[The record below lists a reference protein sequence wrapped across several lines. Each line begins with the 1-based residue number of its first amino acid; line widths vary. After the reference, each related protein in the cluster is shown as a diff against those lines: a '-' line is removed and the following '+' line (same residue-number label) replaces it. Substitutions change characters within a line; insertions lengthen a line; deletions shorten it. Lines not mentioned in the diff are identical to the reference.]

1 MSLLQPTV
9 QPPIDVLREVLA
21 SGVVG
26 RLALGPP
33 RPVQI
38 YCMHGAVMAA
48 HAPDDGTWV
57 VRRLVNH
64 GALTARQG
72 EAFVRSVEQGRSP
85 EDLLLGHVPDRLFHQ
100 VLRARFEENLL
111 PLFQTD
117 ASCQF
122 SPMDA
127 LFVRNIQVHHDTAV
141 LLTTLARR
149 AERTAALSARA
160 DTLTLRP
167 GPSMPASRQEA
178 RLRDL
183 CEPSRTLASL
193 LVHSPTEPGVT
204 LERVQTLLETGTLVS
219 EEGLSAPAPPP
230 PRPIRPQRTPA
241 REYEVEDLFSL
252 DDTPSPAP
260 AVPPRATEPEDA
272 APSHRDPEPTPPPAR
287 GAGLDES
294 WSLQGGEVVSLMPVE
309 VLPPASSSG
318 PAALPTET
326 PTAPDALDQEDD
338 PTEDVAPSVPATE
351 RLQPEPPAEPTQD
364 DTAAAPASPPPPV
377 GTAPHPDADPGDALS
392 DDEAALFE
400 SSLQPAPAA
409 AAFFAEQED
418 EGDALF
424 EVGLD
429 DAPAAAAFYE
439 DQSEEDA
446 PDDLSM
452 FADQDGYRGGGQG
465 QFTLGTELLDVVDL
479 SASGLHKQR
488 ALAHEGDDD
497 EPEEVLEAFGAEDT
511 ELTEEDKVVNLRFGA
526 PRLGDEELYNKLAVC
541 NDVLAAVA
549 RSLERSRAGS
559 GTSAVQL
566 LLDATPSSFAGLFA
580 GLKVRSDGTFDLDAA
595 AENLGRRPDAQR
607 RTLLSRGSMDLVE
620 RALSFAA
627 ENLSDGAMEGLLTD
641 IAGYQQRM
649 RS

>member
-127 LFVRNIQVHHDTAV
+127 LFVRNIQVGHDTAV

-204 LERVQTLLETGTLVS
+204 LEQVQTLLETGTLVS

-241 REYEVEDLFSL
+241 RDYGVEDLFSL
-252 DDTPSPAP
+252 DETPSPAP
-260 AVPPRATEPEDA
+260 AAPSRAREPEDA
-272 APSHRDPEPTPPPAR
+272 APSHREPEPTPPPAP

-309 VLPPASSSG
+309 VLPPAASG
-318 PAALPTET
+318 PAARDTET
-326 PTAPDALDQEDD
+326 PTASDAPAQEDD
-338 PTEDVAPSVPATE
+338 PTEDVAPD
-351 RLQPEPPAEPTQD
+351 PEAGGG
-364 DTAAAPASPPPPV
+364 A
-377 GTAPHPDADPGDALS
+377 ALS
-392 DDEAALFE
+392 DDEAARFE

-418 EGDALF
+418 DSDALF

-439 DQSEEDA
+439 DQTEEDA
-446 PDDLSM
+446 SDDLSM
-452 FADQDGYRGGGQG
+452 FADQDDYRGGGQG

-479 SASGLHKQR
+479 SESGLHQQR
-488 ALAHEGDDD
+488 ALAHEGDNDD

-511 ELTEEDKVVNLRFGA
+511 ELTEDDKVVSLRFGA
-526 PRLGDEELYNKLAVC
+526 PRLGDEELYNKLEVC

-559 GTSAVQL
+559 GLSAVQL

>member
-21 SGVVG
+21 SSVVG

-141 LLTTLARR
+141 LLTTVARR

-204 LERVQTLLETGTLVS
+204 LEQVQTLLETGTLVS
-219 EEGLSAPAPPP
+219 EEGISAPAPPP
-230 PRPIRPQRTPA
+230 PRPIRPQRRPA
-241 REYEVEDLFSL
+241 RDYGVEDLFSL
-252 DDTPSPAP
+252 DETPSPAP

-272 APSHRDPEPTPPPAR
+272 APPHREPEPTPPPAP

-309 VLPPASSSG
+309 VLPPAASE
-318 PAALPTET
+318 PAARDTET
-326 PTAPDALDQEDD
+326 PTAPDAPDAPAQEDD
-338 PTEDVAPSVPATE
+338 PTEDVSPD
-351 RLQPEPPAEPTQD
+351 PEAGGR
-364 DTAAAPASPPPPV
+364 A
-377 GTAPHPDADPGDALS
+377 ALS
-392 DDEAALFE
+392 DDEAARFE

-418 EGDALF
+418 DGDALF

-439 DQSEEDA
+439 DQTEEDA
-446 PDDLSM
+446 SDDLSM
-452 FADQDGYRGGGQG
+452 FADQDDYRGGGQG

-479 SASGLHKQR
+479 SESGLHQQR
-488 ALAHEGDDD
+488 ALAQEGDSDD

-511 ELTEEDKVVNLRFGA
+511 ELTEDDKVVSLRFGA
-526 PRLGDEELYNKLAVC
+526 PRLGDEELYNKLEVC

-559 GTSAVQL
+559 GLSAVQL